1 MLGLRVLDSKNLR
14 KMAMVERYARE
25 KMKKLWD
32 LEAKY
37 SAWLEVE
44 KALVKGWNAL
54 GLIPDSDCEK
64 ICKNAKFDIARIDEI
79 EAVTKHDL
87 IAFTTSVAESLGEE
101 SRWFHYGIT
110 SSDTI
115 DTAVALQM
123 RDSLQIIIE
132 GVKGLQEAIKKR
144 AYEHKDTL
152 MVGRSHGIHGEPI
165 TFGLVCAIWYD
176 EITRHLRALES
187 TLEVIS
193 VGKISGAMGNLA
205 HTPIEL
211 EELVCKNLGLK
222 AAPASNQV
230 IQRDRYARL
239 ITDLALLAS
248 SCEKIAVEIRHLQR
262 TEVYEAE
269 EYFSKG
275 QKGSSAMPHKR
286 NPVLSENITGLC
298 RVIRS
303 YALPA
308 MENVALWHERDI
320 SHSSVERF
328 ILPDS
333 FITSDFMLARLTGLI
348 ENLVVYPKNMLKNL
362 NLTGGLVF
370 SQRILLELPKCG
382 VSREDAYKI
391 VQRNAMKVWES
402 LQNGEAAVNERGES
416 LYLQYLLADSELVGL
431 LSRGGDSKESKS
443 GADSNN
449 AESKSGEAIIREC
462 FDFGYYTKNVDSIF
476 KRVFGE

>member
-1 MLGLRVLDSKNLR
+1 
-14 KMAMVERYARE
+14 MVERYARE
-25 KMKKLWD
+25 EMKKLWD
-32 LEAKY
+32 TNAKY

-44 KALVKGWNAL
+44 KALVRGWNKL

-79 EAVTKHDL
+79 ESVTKHDL

-101 SRWFHYGIT
+101 SRWVHYGIT
-110 SSDTI
+110 SSDCI

-123 RDSLQIIIE
+123 RDSLKIILDDIRQ
-132 GVKGLQEAIKKR
+132 VREAIKTR
-144 AYEHKDTL
+144 AYQHKDTL

-165 TFGLVCAIWYD
+165 TFGLVLAIWYD
-176 EITRHLRALES
+176 ELGRHLKALES

-193 VGKISGAMGNLA
+193 VGQLSGAMGNLA
-205 HTPIEL
+205 HTPMEL
-211 EELVCKNLGLK
+211 ETLVCKELGLK
-222 AAPASNQV
+222 PAPVSNQV

-239 ITDLALLAS
+239 MSDLALLAS
-248 SCEKIAVEIRHLQR
+248 SCEKIAVEVRHLQR

-269 EYFSKG
+269 EYFESG

-298 RVIRS
+298 RMVRA

-333 FITSDFMLARLTGLI
+333 FITTDFMLMRLKGLL
-348 ENLVVYPKNMLKNL
+348 EKLVVYPKNMMKNL

-370 SQRILLELPKCG
+370 SQRILLELPKKG

-391 VQRNAMKVWES
+391 VQRNAMKVWGD
-402 LQNGEAAVNERGES
+402 LQNGKSALNDKDES

-431 LSRGGDSKESKS
+431 I
-443 GADSNN
+443 
-449 AESKSGEAIIREC
+449 GEAAIREC
-462 FDFGYYTKNVDSIF
+462 FEFSYYTKNVDSIF

>member
-1 MLGLRVLDSKNLR
+1 
-14 KMAMVERYARE
+14 MVERYARE
-25 KMKKLWD
+25 EMKKLWD
-32 LEAKY
+32 LNAKY

-44 KALVKGWNAL
+44 KALVKGWNKL
-54 GLIPDSDCEK
+54 GLIPDTDCEK
-64 ICKNAKFDIARIDEI
+64 ICKNAKFDIARIDVI

-110 SSDTI
+110 SSDCI

-123 RDSLQIIIE
+123 RDSLKIIIQ
-132 GVKGLQEAIKKR
+132 GVKHLREVIKVR
-144 AYEHKDTL
+144 AMEHKNTL

-176 EITRHLRALES
+176 EIGRHLKALEA

-193 VGKISGAMGNLA
+193 VGQLSGAMGNLA

-211 EELVCKNLGLK
+211 EELVCENLGLK

-239 ITDLALLAS
+239 MSDLALLAS

-269 EYFSKG
+269 EYFSEG

-303 YALPA
+303 FALPA

-333 FITSDFMLARLTGLI
+333 FITTDFMLARLSGLI
-348 ENLVVYPKNMLKNL
+348 EKLVVYPKNMMKNL

-370 SQRILLELPKCG
+370 SQRILLELPKKG
-382 VSREDAYKI
+382 VSRENAYKI
-391 VQRNAMKVWES
+391 VQRNAMKVWAD
-402 LQNGEAAVNERGES
+402 LQEGKAAVNAQGES

-431 LSRGGDSKESKS
+431 IGK
-443 GADSNN
+443 
-449 AESKSGEAIIREC
+449 EAIQEC
-462 FDFGYYTKNVDSIF
+462 FEFSYYTKNVEAIF
-476 KRVFGE
+476 KRVFR

>member
-1 MLGLRVLDSKNLR
+1 MI
-14 KMAMVERYARE
+14 ERYARE
-25 KMKKLWD
+25 EMKKLWD
-32 LEAKY
+32 MNAKY

-44 KALVKGWNAL
+44 KALVRGWNKL

-101 SRWFHYGIT
+101 SRWVHYGIT
-110 SSDTI
+110 SSDCI

-123 RDSLQIIIE
+123 RDSLKIILDDIRQ
-132 GVKGLQEAIKKR
+132 VREAIKTR
-144 AYEHKDTL
+144 AYQHKDTL

-165 TFGLVCAIWYD
+165 TFGLVLAIWYD
-176 EITRHLRALES
+176 ELGRHLKALES

-193 VGKISGAMGNLA
+193 VGQLSGAMGNLA
-205 HTPIEL
+205 HTPMEL
-211 EELVCKNLGLK
+211 EELVCKELGLK
-222 AAPASNQV
+222 PAPVSNQV

-239 ITDLALLAS
+239 MSDLALLAS
-248 SCEKIAVEIRHLQR
+248 SCEKIAVEVRHLQR

-269 EYFSKG
+269 EYFESG

-298 RVIRS
+298 RMIRA
-303 YALPA
+303 YAMPA

-333 FITSDFMLARLTGLI
+333 FITTDFMLMRLKGLL
-348 ENLVVYPKNMLKNL
+348 EKLVVYPKNMMKNL

-370 SQRILLELPKCG
+370 SQRILLELPKKG

-391 VQRNAMKVWES
+391 VQRNAMKVWGD
-402 LQNGEAAVNERGES
+402 LQNGKSALNDKGES

-431 LSRGGDSKESKS
+431 I
-443 GADSNN
+443 
-449 AESKSGEAIIREC
+449 GEAAIREC
-462 FDFGYYTKNVDSIF
+462 FEFSYYTKNVDSIF

>member
-1 MLGLRVLDSKNLR
+1 
-14 KMAMVERYARE
+14 MVERYARE
-25 KMKKLWD
+25 QMKKLWD
-32 LEAKY
+32 TNAKY

-44 KALVKGWNAL
+44 KALVRGWNKL

-101 SRWFHYGIT
+101 SRWVHYGIT
-110 SSDTI
+110 SSDCI

-123 RDSLQIIIE
+123 RDSLKIILEDIRQ
-132 GVKGLQEAIKKR
+132 VREAIKAR
-144 AYEHKDTL
+144 AYQHKDTL

-165 TFGLVCAIWYD
+165 TFGLVLAIWYD
-176 EITRHLRALES
+176 ELGRHLKALES

-193 VGKISGAMGNLA
+193 VGQLSGAMGNLA
-205 HTPIEL
+205 HTPMEL
-211 EELVCKNLGLK
+211 ETLVCKELGLK
-222 AAPASNQV
+222 PAPVSNQV

-239 ITDLALLAS
+239 MSDLALLAS
-248 SCEKIAVEIRHLQR
+248 SCEKIAVEVRHLQR

-269 EYFSKG
+269 EYFESG

-298 RVIRS
+298 RMIRA

-333 FITSDFMLARLTGLI
+333 FITTDFMLMRLKGLL
-348 ENLVVYPKNMLKNL
+348 EKLVVYPKNMMKNL

-370 SQRILLELPKCG
+370 SQRILLELPKKG

-391 VQRNAMKVWES
+391 VQRNAMKVWGD
-402 LQNGEAAVNERGES
+402 LQEGKAAVNDKGES

-431 LSRGGDSKESKS
+431 I
-443 GADSNN
+443 
-449 AESKSGEAIIREC
+449 GEAAIREC
-462 FDFGYYTKNVDSIF
+462 FEFSYYTKNVDSIF
-476 KRVFGE
+476 QRVFGDQ

>member
-1 MLGLRVLDSKNLR
+1 
-14 KMAMVERYARE
+14 MVERYARE
-25 KMKKLWD
+25 EMKKLWD
-32 LEAKY
+32 TNAKY

-44 KALVKGWNAL
+44 KALVRGWNKL

-101 SRWFHYGIT
+101 SRWVHYGIT
-110 SSDTI
+110 SSDCI

-123 RDSLQIIIE
+123 RDSLKIILDDIRQ
-132 GVKGLQEAIKKR
+132 VREAIKTR
-144 AYEHKDTL
+144 AYQHKDTL

-165 TFGLVCAIWYD
+165 TFGLVLAIWYD
-176 EITRHLRALES
+176 ELGRHLKALES

-193 VGKISGAMGNLA
+193 VGQLSGAMGNLA
-205 HTPIEL
+205 HTPMEL
-211 EELVCKNLGLK
+211 EELVCKELGLK
-222 AAPASNQV
+222 PAPVSNQV

-239 ITDLALLAS
+239 MSDLALLAS
-248 SCEKIAVEIRHLQR
+248 SCEKIAVEVRHLQR

-269 EYFSKG
+269 EYFESG

-298 RVIRS
+298 RMIRA
-303 YALPA
+303 YAMPA

-333 FITSDFMLARLTGLI
+333 FITTDFMLMRLKGLL
-348 ENLVVYPKNMLKNL
+348 EKLVVYPKNMMKNL

-370 SQRILLELPKCG
+370 SQRILLELPKKG

-391 VQRNAMKVWES
+391 VQRNAMKVWGD
-402 LQNGEAAVNERGES
+402 LQNGKSALNDKGES

-431 LSRGGDSKESKS
+431 I
-443 GADSNN
+443 
-449 AESKSGEAIIREC
+449 GEAAIREC
-462 FDFGYYTKNVDSIF
+462 FEFSYYTKNVDSIF
-476 KRVFGE
+476 KRVFG

>member
-1 MLGLRVLDSKNLR
+1 
-14 KMAMVERYARE
+14 MVERYARE
-25 KMKKLWD
+25 QMKKLWD
-32 LEAKY
+32 MNAKY

-44 KALVKGWNAL
+44 KALVRGWNKL

-79 EAVTKHDL
+79 ESVTKHDL

-101 SRWFHYGIT
+101 SRWVHYGIT
-110 SSDTI
+110 SSDCI

-123 RDSLQIIIE
+123 RDSLKIILDDIKQ
-132 GVKGLQEAIKKR
+132 VREAIKVR

-165 TFGLVCAIWYD
+165 TFGLVLAIWYD
-176 EITRHLRALES
+176 ELGRHLKALES

-193 VGKISGAMGNLA
+193 VGQLSGAMGNLA
-205 HTPIEL
+205 HTPMEL
-211 EELVCKNLGLK
+211 EELVCKELGLTP
-222 AAPASNQV
+222 APVSNQV

-239 ITDLALLAS
+239 MSDLALLAS
-248 SCEKIAVEIRHLQR
+248 SCEKIAVEVRHLQR

-269 EYFSKG
+269 EYFESG

-298 RVIRS
+298 RMIRA
-303 YALPA
+303 YAMPA

-333 FITSDFMLARLTGLI
+333 FITTDFMLMRLKGLL
-348 ENLVVYPKNMLKNL
+348 EKLVVYPKNMMKNL

-370 SQRILLELPKCG
+370 SQRILLELPKKG

-391 VQRNAMKVWES
+391 VQRNAMKVWQD
-402 LQNGEAAVNERGES
+402 LQNGKSALNDKGES

-431 LSRGGDSKESKS
+431 I
-443 GADSNN
+443 
-449 AESKSGEAIIREC
+449 GEVAIREC
-462 FDFGYYTKNVDSIF
+462 FEFSYYTKNVDSIF
-476 KRVFGE
+476 KRVFG